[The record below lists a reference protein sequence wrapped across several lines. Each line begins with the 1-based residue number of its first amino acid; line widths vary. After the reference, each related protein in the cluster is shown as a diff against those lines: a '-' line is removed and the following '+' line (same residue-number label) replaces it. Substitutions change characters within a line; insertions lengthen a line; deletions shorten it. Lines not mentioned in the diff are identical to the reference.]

1 MFQSAKNVVAQQ
13 IRKRQKLETAK
24 IFVMQPIRHMKT
36 RRLIAKG
43 GAPVSWYDDA
53 YSESAADA
61 YAVHYSASEYF
72 PVWESI
78 CERIPKDARIL
89 EVGCGPAQFAR
100 MLLDKDIPGDY
111 VGFDFS
117 PSAIEMAKKN
127 LPERR
132 VEVGDARTTDLFTS
146 VDYDTVVCTEVLEH
160 IVDDVPVLERIPRGK
175 QVLATVPDFDY
186 VSHVRFFANAGEVR
200 ARYGSLFSSL
210 EISEHYHSGD
220 SDGSRGT
227 FFLLNGVR

>member
-1 MFQSAKNVVAQQ
+1 M
-13 IRKRQKLETAK
+13 
-24 IFVMQPIRHMKT
+24 
-36 RRLIAKG
+36 IAKG
-43 GAPVSWYDDA
+43 GAPARWYDDA
-53 YSESAADA
+53 YSDLTEDVYTVPYSESK
-61 YAVHYSASEYF
+61 YL

-78 CERIPKDARIL
+78 CERIPQGARIL
-89 EVGCGPAQFAR
+89 EVGCGPAQFGHMMFDR
-100 MLLDKDIPGDY
+100 GIPGDY

-117 PSAIEMAKKN
+117 PGAIEMAKKN
-127 LPERR
+127 LPGRR

-146 VDYDTVVCTEVLEH
+146 VGYDTVVCTEVLEH

-175 QVLATVPDFDY
+175 HVLATVPDFDY

-210 EISEHYHSGD
+210 EISEHYHAGD
-220 SDGSRGT
+220 TDGSHGT

>member
-1 MFQSAKNVVAQQ
+1 MLQNAKNFVAQR
-13 IRKRQKLETAK
+13 IRQRQKRE
-24 IFVMQPIRHMKT
+24 
-36 RRLIAKG
+36 LIATG
-43 GAPVSWYDDA
+43 GATAGYYDA
-53 YSESAADA
+53 TCYSGEVDE
-61 YAVHYSASEYF
+61 YTVHYSASRYL

-78 CERIPKDARIL
+78 CQRIPIGARIL
-89 EVGCGPAQFAR
+89 EIGCGPARLAQMIFDSR
-100 MLLDKDIPGDY
+100 IPSDY

-117 PSAIEMAKKN
+117 PAAIEMARKN
-127 LPERR
+127 LPKSR

-175 QVLATVPDFDY
+175 HVLATVPDFDY
-186 VSHVRFFANAGEVR
+186 VSHVRFFATAGEVR

-210 EISEHYHSGD
+210 DITEHHHAGD
-220 SDGSRGT
+220 TNGSQGT

>member
-1 MFQSAKNVVAQQ
+1 MLQSAKNVVAQQ
-13 IRKRQKLETAK
+13 IRKRQK
-24 IFVMQPIRHMKT
+24 
-36 RRLIAKG
+36 RRMIAKG
-43 GAPVSWYDDA
+43 GAPARWYDDA
-53 YSESAADA
+53 YSDLTEDV
-61 YAVHYSASEYF
+61 YAVPYSESKYL

-78 CERIPKDARIL
+78 CECIPQGARIL
-89 EVGCGPAQFAR
+89 EVGCGPAQFAHMMFDR
-100 MLLDKDIPGDY
+100 GIPGDY

-117 PSAIEMAKKN
+117 PGAIEMAKKN
-127 LPERR
+127 LPGRR

-146 VDYDTVVCTEVLEH
+146 VGYDTVVCTEVLEH

-175 QVLATVPDFDY
+175 HVLATVPDFDY

-210 EISEHYHSGD
+210 EISEHHHAGD
-220 SDGSRGT
+220 TDGSHGT